1 MTDEKIG
8 GADDRTEQED
18 DLFRIRIY
26 VREED
31 VDLVQDVAKFL
42 RMDGVLAEELR
53 EAIREAVTGK
63 QRFH

>member
-8 GADDRTEQED
+8 GADDRTEREEGLLQVQ
-18 DLFRIRIY
+18 IY

-31 VDLVQDVAKFL
+31 VNLVQDVAKFL

>member
-63 QRFH
+63 QRLH

>member
-8 GADDRTEQED
+8 GADDRTEREED
-18 DLFRIRIY
+18 LLRVQIY

>member
-8 GADDRTEQED
+8 GADDRTEREEGLLQVQ
-18 DLFRIRIY
+18 IY

-31 VDLVQDVAKFL
+31 VNLVQDVAKFF